1 MTKEQKRES
10 IRQMIMKSK
19 MSVEKYRNNRVD
31 QSKQELKQKTE
42 TEKQLIYKFEKEAQE
57 LEQMEEKLIKRLQE
71 IQEEEREAFLE
82 LEQSM
87 ITASLAKKDRLEI
100 VNEVIDEQ
108 QSL

>member
-1 MTKEQKRES
+1 
-10 IRQMIMKSK
+10 MKSK

-57 LEQMEEKLIKRLQE
+57 LEQMEEKLIKRLQD

-108 QSL
+108 QSLEHK

>member
-1 MTKEQKRES
+1 
-10 IRQMIMKSK
+10 

-57 LEQMEEKLIKRLQE
+57 LEQMEEKLIKRLQD

-108 QSL
+108 QSLEHK

>member
-1 MTKEQKRES
+1 
-10 IRQMIMKSK
+10 
-19 MSVEKYRNNRVD
+19 MSVGKYRNNRVD